1 MRFKT
6 IEHTADIG
14 IEVEADTL
22 GELFEGTAAAMFS
35 LIVDP
40 ETVRQTVEREL
51 TLEAGD
57 LEELLFMWLNELL
70 FVLYADGLLFSRF
83 EVKDVDDSRLVATA
97 GGEKLDRERHR
108 LDEEIKAAT
117 YHEMMVERLD
127 KGWKARVIF
136 DV

>member
-1 MRFKT
+1 VRFKT

-22 GELFEGTAAAMFS
+22 SELFEGTAAAMFS
-35 LIVDP
+35 LIVEP
-40 ETVRQTVEREL
+40 ETVRQTDEREL

-70 FVLYADGLLFSRF
+70 FIMYADDLLFSRF
-83 EVKDVDDSRLVATA
+83 EVTDIEDSRLNATA
-97 GGEKLDRERHR
+97 RGEEIDPERHR
-108 LDEEIKAAT
+108 VDEEIKAAT
-117 YHEMMVERLD
+117 YHEMMVEHQD
-127 KGWKARVIF
+127 NGWKARVIF

>member
-22 GELFEGTAAAMFS
+22 GELFEGTAMAMLS

-40 ETVRQTVEREL
+40 ATVRDDVEREL
-51 TLEAGD
+51 SLEAGD
-57 LEELLFMWLNELL
+57 LEELLFIWLNELL
-70 FVLYADGLLFSRF
+70 FIMYADGLLFSKF
-83 EVKDVDDSRLVATA
+83 EVKDVGDSRLVAVA
-97 GGEKLDRERHR
+97 SGERLDRGRHR

-127 KGWKARVIF
+127 EGWKARVIF

>member
-35 LIVDP
+35 LMVDP
-40 ETVRQTVEREL
+40 DTVRQTVEREL
-51 TLEAGD
+51 SLEAGD

-70 FVLYADGLLFSRF
+70 FIMYAEGLLFSVF
-83 EVKDVDDSRLVATA
+83 DMKDVGDSRLLATA
-97 GGEKLDRERHR
+97 SGEKIDLERHKI
-108 LDEEIKAAT
+108 LEEIKAAT
-117 YHEMMVERLD
+117 YHEMTVERQD
-127 KGWKARVIF
+127 PGWKSRVIF

>member
-22 GELFEGTAAAMFS
+22 GELFEGTAMAMLS

-40 ETVRQTVEREL
+40 ATVRDDVEREL
-51 TLEAGD
+51 SLEAGD
-57 LEELLFMWLNELL
+57 LEELLFIWLNELL
-70 FVLYADGLLFSRF
+70 FIMYADGLLFSKF
-83 EVKDVDDSRLVATA
+83 EVKDVVDSRLVAA
-97 GGEKLDRERHR
+97 ASGERLDRGRHR

-127 KGWKARVIF
+127 EGWKARVIF

>member
-22 GELFEGTAAAMFS
+22 GELFEGTAMAMLS

-40 ETVRQTVEREL
+40 ATVRDDVEREL
-51 TLEAGD
+51 SLEAGD
-57 LEELLFMWLNELL
+57 LEELLFIWLNELL
-70 FVLYADGLLFSRF
+70 FIMYADGLLFSKF
-83 EVKDVDDSRLVATA
+83 EVKDVVDSRLVAA
-97 GGEKLDRERHR
+97 ASGEKLDPERHR

-127 KGWKARVIF
+127 EGWKARVIF